1 MAEENILIHHG
12 GMVNNDF
19 VQILKLKLPEIFE
32 ITSFISSPYYS
43 FDNLITTLKDKEKH
57 FTVLSLNCQSL
68 NAKLDALVV
77 FIEELRLHH
86 FEFSAICLQETWLSE
101 NSDLSVF
108 QLHNYTCISQSKY
121 CSNHGGLIIYLHQNF
136 SIDTHYVIPNSN
148 IWEGLFIKIP
158 DTSLNTQ
165 PKKADLVI
173 IIITVIL

>member
-86 FEFSAICLQETWLSE
+86 FELVLFVSKRLGFLKIQIYPFSS
-101 NSDLSVF
+101 F
-108 QLHNYTCISQSKY
+108 
-121 CSNHGGLIIYLHQNF
+121 
-136 SIDTHYVIPNSN
+136 
-148 IWEGLFIKIP
+148 
-158 DTSLNTQ
+158 
-165 PKKADLVI
+165 I
-173 IIITVIL
+173 IIHVYHKVNIALIMVV